1 MTLPLAQRRALGCSV
16 VSLCI
21 ALVATAL
28 LLLPQWQQQQ
38 AASDGV
44 IVIHL
49 EADGG
54 LRLWNQ
60 PIEPLML
67 PALIARLNRLDP
79 GTRIRLSLA
88 PQVSWGLV
96 QDLIPFFNS
105 SSLDVDLQLPAPT
118 RS

>member
-21 ALVATAL
+21 ALAATAL
-28 LLLPQWQQQQ
+28 LLLPPWQQQQ

-54 LRLWNQ
+54 LGLWNQ
-60 PIEPLML
+60 PIEPSTL

-79 GTRIRLSLA
+79 GPRIRLSLA
-88 PQVSWGLV
+88 PQVSWGVV